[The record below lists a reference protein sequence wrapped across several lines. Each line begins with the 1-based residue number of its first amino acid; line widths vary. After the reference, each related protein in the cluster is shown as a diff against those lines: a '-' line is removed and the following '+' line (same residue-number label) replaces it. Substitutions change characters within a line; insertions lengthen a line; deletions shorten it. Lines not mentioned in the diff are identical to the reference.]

1 MKTPES
7 GTVSARRPGRPAQ
20 PVPRSV
26 FLAAARQVFAEDGY
40 DGATVARIAEV
51 AGVTKAAVLHHF
63 ESKEALYALTLSAI
77 ADDLGRLVAAAAAE
91 PGDLGARL
99 DALGAH
105 IVRALGADPHAARL
119 LVREF
124 VDARPHLDRSE
135 SGYVA
140 RAVNETRAL
149 LAAGIASGE
158 IVAQDP
164 GHLAGSIIGLHLF
177 WFAAPVVTGRLV
189 DGEPTKENVVEARVW
204 AVQAQV
210 RRLCGLPPDAAAA
223 GSRTRSPHRSI
234 TPEPRQ

>member
-1 MKTPES
+1 MKAPES
-7 GTVSARRPGRPAQ
+7 GAGRARRPGRPAQ

-26 FLAAARQVFAEDGY
+26 FLAAARRVFAEDGY

-63 ESKEALYALTLSAI
+63 ESKEALYALTLGTI

-91 PGDLGARL
+91 PGDFGARL
-99 DALGAH
+99 DALGAR

-135 SGYVA
+135 TGYVA
-140 RAVNETRAL
+140 RAVHETRAL
-149 LAAGIASGE
+149 LAAGIAAGE
-158 IVAQDP
+158 LAAQDP

-189 DGEPTKENVVEARVW
+189 DGATPGEDLVEARVR

-210 RRLCGLPPDAAAA
+210 RRLCGLPAGAATAA
-223 GSRTRSPHRSI
+223 G
-234 TPEPRQ
+234 